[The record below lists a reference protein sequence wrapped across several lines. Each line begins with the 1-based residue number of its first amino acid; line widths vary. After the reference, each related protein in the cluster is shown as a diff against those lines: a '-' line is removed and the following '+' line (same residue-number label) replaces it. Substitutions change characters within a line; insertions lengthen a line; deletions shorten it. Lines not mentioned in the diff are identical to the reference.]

1 MMTVKCFKYRLMPTA
16 AHELVF
22 RQFAGCRRFV
32 WNWALARKQ
41 ETHKAT
47 GKSLNYNALAGELVD
62 LKRQPATAF
71 LKECHSQ
78 VLQQVLMDLESAFKN
93 FFEKRAKFPRFKSKK
108 RTPHAF
114 RIPQNVTIV
123 DGKVSIPKIGLVNA
137 KIHRPLEGT
146 VKSATVKQEAS
157 GEWYVTFVSHIEQP
171 DIEARTANNPVGI
184 DVGLE
189 SFVTLDSGEKV
200 VPPKFYRKAERK
212 LKRLQRRVSR
222 CAKTSHNRSK
232 ARKELARQ
240 HQRVRNQRN
249 DFLHKLSIS
258 LIRQFDTLCIEDL
271 NIKGLARTKLAK
283 SFSDAA
289 LGSFVRMLDHKAV
302 WHYRQVVRVSRW
314 FPSSKTCFACGC
326 IQQLE
331 LSDRQ
336 WTCSACGTWHDRDVN
351 AARNILAEGLRLLAA
366 GSAESL
372 NATREQV
379 RLPIGST
386 VR

>member
-1 MMTVKCFKYRLMPTA
+1 MQTVKCFKYRLLPTTTQ
-16 AHELVF
+16 ELAF
-22 RQFAGCRRFV
+22 RQFSGCRRFV

-41 ETHKAT
+41 ETYKAT
-47 GKSLNYNALAGELVD
+47 GKSLNYNALAGELVE
-62 LKRQPATAF
+62 LKRQPDTAF

-78 VLQQVLMDLESAFKN
+78 VLQQVLMDVESAFKN
-93 FFEKRAKFPRFKSKK
+93 FFERRTNFPRFKSKK

-114 RIPQNVTIV
+114 RIPQNVSIV

-146 VKSATVKQEAS
+146 VKSATVKQAAS

-171 DIEARTANNPVGI
+171 DIAARSANHPVGI

-189 SFVTLDSGEKV
+189 SFVTLDNGEKV
-200 VPPKFYRKAERK
+200 APPKFYRRAERK
-212 LKRLQRRVSR
+212 LKRLQQRVSR
-222 CAKTSHNRSK
+222 CAKTSRNRSK
-232 ARKELARQ
+232 ARKQLARQ

-249 DFLHKLSIS
+249 DFLHKLSID

-271 NIKGLARTKLAK
+271 NMKGLVRTKLAK

-289 LGSFVRMLDHKAV
+289 LGSFVRMLEYKAV
-302 WHYRQVVRVSRW
+302 WWYRQVVRVSRW
-314 FPSSKTCFACGC
+314 FPSSKTCFTCGC
-326 IQQLE
+326 IQHLE

-336 WTCSACGTWHDRDVN
+336 WMCSACGTRHDRDVN
-351 AARNILAEGLRLLAA
+351 AARNIVAEGVRLLAA
-366 GSAESL
+366 GSAESR
-372 NATREQV
+372 NATGGQV
-379 RLPIGST
+379 RLPTGST